1 MIIGAFVF
9 VFYVDIH
16 AELGW
21 HIGPLG
27 GSVSVHGLLMVLD

>member
-16 AELGW
+16 AEL
-21 HIGPLG
+21 LG